1 MSFAWN
7 WPGARWWRCD
17 LHLHSPASHDYHEPA
32 TSVDDWVGAAL
43 GAGLDAIAVTDH
55 DSADWVDGVRG
66 HDAVTSGPLWVLPGV
81 EVTTIENV
89 HLLVLFGPERDGD
102 HVKRFLGSCEIR
114 DVGLPSAKSKKGFL
128 EVMELARQQGGICI
142 APHADTVPTEGNS
155 SRASLLVGLKDH
167 GDLKEIL
174 RSPLLAAAEIC
185 TDDAATHRRLRGY
198 DPPELRERLAPGLSL
213 VRFSDAHDLAAIG
226 RRSTWLKATRP
237 DREGVLLALTDGD
250 VSVRE
255 AGEPLDLNMPPA
267 LAIESIE
274 IAEVREIG
282 RTAANDRSGPLL
294 VEFNPWLNTIVGGRG
309 VGKSSLVQLLRIGLR
324 REQDVPEEGEVAEAL
339 RSFVRVPESR
349 RDPGVLTP
357 ESLVRVVYRKD
368 GARFRAGWSVS
379 ADVPALEQE
388 QGDGTWTAAEGTVRQ
403 RLPVRILAQNE
414 IHELARKPRSLLRL
428 IDEGPDVRR
437 GDWDE
442 TQETE
447 LARFLALRAQ
457 ARQHAAT
464 IEREEEVR
472 GELADVLRRLELFE
486 SAEHRA
492 VLEDYQ
498 RRQRQSAQL
507 DRWLESLE
515 HVAATVHE
523 TARDARLDDAPASA
537 FEAED
542 EAVVKAATEGAT
554 RVQQHLTAAAERAE
568 RAVLAAR
575 ATAEQMRTS
584 PWSARVDAARE
595 GYNALVQELRA
606 TGAGD
611 PEQYGGLVQRR
622 QVLEQRLAEAQ
633 ETREL
638 VASLDGQASESLG
651 RLKGLRRELS
661 DRRLTFLREV
671 LDPTGLVQIELGPQQ
686 ETEGAEDSLRELLGI
701 ERGFDQD
708 AQECVATLERSP
720 GPDGVEQLKE
730 RLRAIRAGDPAGDPK
745 DRRFRERL
753 AALAPEV
760 FDRLDAWF
768 PEDGLEPSYRAAD
781 GHFRPIGQGSAGQQ
795 NAAILAFLLSHGEE
809 PMVIDQPEN
818 DLDNTLISDL
828 IVQQLRR
835 SKIRRQLI
843 VVTHNPN
850 IVVNA
855 DAEYVIALDMSK
867 GRVHV
872 RQQGGLQ
879 EQPVRDEVCKV
890 IEGGREAFELRY
902 SRIGEQGRVRSS
914 G

>member
-1 MSFAWN
+1 MSSAWN

-17 LHLHSPASHDYHEPA
+17 LHLHTPASHDYHEA
-32 TSVDDWVGAAL
+32 GTSVDDWVGAAL
-43 GAGLDAIAVTDH
+43 AADLDAIAVTDH
-55 DSADWVDGVRG
+55 DTAEWVDRVRR
-66 HDAVTSGPLWVLPGV
+66 HDAVRRGRLWVLAGV
-81 EVTTIENV
+81 EVTTSENV
-89 HLLVLFGPERDGD
+89 HLLVLFGPEHGAV
-102 HVKRFLGSCEIR
+102 HVDRFLGSCEIR
-114 DVGLPSAKSKKGFL
+114 DVGLPSAKAKKGFL
-128 EVMELARQQGGICI
+128 EVMELAREQGGICI
-142 APHADTVPTEGNS
+142 APHADTLPTEGSS
-155 SRASLLVGLKDH
+155 SRASLLVGLQSH

-174 RSPLLAAAEIC
+174 MSPLLAAAEIC
-185 TDDAATHRRLRGY
+185 TEDAATHRRLSGY
-198 DPPELRERLAPGLSL
+198 DPPGLRERLAPGLSL

-324 REQDVPEEGEVAEAL
+324 REQDVPEDGEVAEAL
-339 RSFVRVPESR
+339 RNFVRVPESR

-379 ADVPALEQE
+379 ADVPALEQQQE
-388 QGDGTWTAAEGTVRQ
+388 DGTWTAAEGTVRQ

-428 IDEGPDVRR
+428 IDEGPGVRR

-464 IEREEEVR
+464 LEREEEVR
-472 GELADVLRRLELFE
+472 GELADVLRRLELFD

-498 RRQRQSAQL
+498 RRQRQSTQL

-523 TARDARLDDAPASA
+523 TARDARLDDAPATA

-542 EAVVKAATEGAT
+542 EAVVNAATEGAT
-554 RVQQHLTAAAERAE
+554 RVQRYLTAAAERAE

-575 ATAEQMRTS
+575 ATAEQLRAS
-584 PWSARVDAARE
+584 PWSDRVIAARE
-595 GYNALVQELRA
+595 RYDALVQA

-611 PEQYGGLVQRR
+611 PDQYGGLVQRR
-622 QVLEQRLAEAQ
+622 QVLEQRLAEVQ

-638 VASLDGQASESLG
+638 VVSLDGQASESLE
-651 RLKGLRRELS
+651 RLKALRRELS
-661 DRRLTFLREV
+661 DRRLTFLHEV
-671 LDPTGLVQIELGPQQ
+671 LDPTGLVQIELGPQK

-708 AQECVATLERSP
+708 VQECVATLERSP
-720 GPDGVEQLKE
+720 GADGVEQLKE
-730 RLRAIRAGDPAGDPK
+730 RLRAIRAGDPAGGAK

-835 SKIRRQLI
+835 SKTRRQLI

-902 SRIGEQGRVRSS
+902 SRIGEQGRV
-914 G
+914 